1 MSSIKKVLC
10 VKAKNMGTK
19 LFTTGGVYD
28 ADIESGTAW
37 VNDNLGRKTFII
49 LCAPCIHGE
58 WQPLEE
64 YVCTTG
70 MFKPVVKLGDAV
82 FGYEFN
88 NVFCAPGVI
97 DRVSLRQPMPFIKKS
112 DIPSAP
118 SAQPEYGRHE
128 VRHIIYD
135 TKENKIVNDAMGE
148 CYITLAEAQEV
159 CDEMNAPKVM
169 KPKYTKEVEYFGM
182 KVLVPDDT
190 KWLSATDSGDVIA
203 HTCIIKPDEINSC
216 GFYSGTGIYKDHHVS
231 GGVDLNGIDWKDTLV
246 EIK

>member
-1 MSSIKKVLC
+1 MYKIKDNVIYNSHKCFIGQVL
-10 VKAKNMGTK
+10 
-19 LFTTGGVYD
+19 GGGRYTVISHNKDFVIEVYEKD
-28 ADIESGTAW
+28 LEPI
-37 VNDNLGRKTFII
+37 DN
-49 LCAPCIHGE
+49 
-58 WQPLEE
+58 
-64 YVCTTG
+64 
-70 MFKPVVKLGDAV
+70 
-82 FGYEFN
+82 
-88 NVFCAPGVI
+88 
-97 DRVSLRQPMPFIKKS
+97 
-112 DIPSAP
+112 DIPP
-118 SAQPEYGRHE
+118 TCDRHE
-128 VRHIIYD
+128 VRHVVYD
-135 TKENKIVNDAMGE
+135 TKDNKIVNDAMGE